1 MSDFDAAR
9 AELVERLRDAGVED
23 DRVLTAMA
31 DVPRHLF
38 VDKDLR
44 RSAYANRPLAIGEGQ
59 TISQPFMVAFSS
71 AAIGLTGIEKVLEI
85 GTGSGYQAAVV
96 SRLAAEVHTV
106 ERRETLAARAR
117 LRLEALGF
125 KNVICHQG
133 DGTLG
138 LPAEAPFDAI
148 LVTAA
153 GPSFPLPLVE
163 QLAPGGR
170 LVIPIG
176 STEGQIL
183 RRLTQRP
190 SDEPTVENLAD
201 VRYVRLVGE
210 HGWQE

>member
-1 MSDFDAAR
+1 MGDFDAAR
-9 AELVERLRDAGVED
+9 AELVGRLRDAGVED
-23 DRVLTAMA
+23 DRVLDAMA

-38 VDKDLR
+38 VDEDLR
-44 RSAYANRPLAIGEGQ
+44 RSAYANRPLSIGEGQ
-59 TISQPFMVAFSS
+59 TISQPYMVAFSS
-71 AAIGLTGIEKVLEI
+71 AELGLTGSEKVLEI
-85 GTGSGYQAAVV
+85 GTGSGYQAAVL

-106 ERRETLAARAR
+106 ERRETLASRAR

-125 KNVICHQG
+125 DNVVCHQG

-138 LPAEAPFDAI
+138 LPEEAPFDAI

-153 GPSFPLPLVE
+153 GPSFPQPLVE

-176 STEGQIL
+176 SPEGQVL

-190 SDEPTVENLAD
+190 GGEPTVENLAD
-201 VRYVRLVGE
+201 VRYVQLLGE
-210 HGWQE
+210 HAWPE